1 MAFLQ
6 GLQIGANIGN
16 MRVAQQERMM
26 QLRSQA
32 ALNAIHERQLAAQAD
47 MLAQH
52 AQLYRAQ
59 IDKMEDAQK
68 QKTADLAA
76 ANDLYHYHTEVGGLD
91 PDEASRNVIG
101 AMTFKNPDLAKEMAG
116 TYETL
121 QKAKTAGQPTQH
133 QQDLLDLGKQ
143 RLDLQKQT
151 QTRLEKR
158 ETRLDDREK
167 RIASYAPIKEEIRQ
181 INGQIQSLTRQRDKI
196 PTDVGALGP
205 GQHGNTISRMQIS
218 ANIAG
223 LREKVLKLTKQMT
236 DAGVPP
242 EDIEGMGEGEPAA
255 PAAPKLQ
262 LKVGSRYRNSEGDE
276 RVYRGQDDEGNPIWE
291 ESD

>member
-116 TYETL
+116 TYETV
-121 QKAKTAGQPTQH
+121 QKAKTSGMPKPLDQSQI
-133 QQDLLDLGKQ
+133 DLNKAREDASKSQAELNRSRAASLENNSQIEPQVRMIEGKKFLVNPKTGAVHEISKNVSKKAFIDKHIGEWM
-143 RLDLQKQT
+143 RNNIGMSSDEAAKSVSDFYDKYL
-151 QTRLEKR
+151 
-158 ETRLDDREK
+158 
-167 RIASYAPIKEEIRQ
+167 KEESE
-181 INGQIQSLTRQRDKI
+181 NTTQSTGASTNEWKQ
-196 PTDVGALGP
+196 VG
-205 GQHGNTISRMQIS
+205 NF
-218 ANIAG
+218 
-223 LREKVLKLTKQMT
+223 KF
-236 DAGVPP
+236 
-242 EDIEGMGEGEPAA
+242 
-255 PAAPKLQ
+255 
-262 LKVGSRYRNSEGDE
+262 
-276 RVYRGQDDEGNPIWE
+276 RVK
-291 ESD
+291 